1 VTVAEDSV
9 MIIYNPRNL
18 HKPVKKLDLDHEL
31 YAIASNSMDK
41 LAIGGEKE
49 QVDIVQMCGEG
60 ENMDSVDDG
69 FVKLPI
75 LAMKFHSA
83 IQRIMWVG
91 KFILGISEDSS
102 AQLYDTETEKVY
114 TFK

>member
-1 VTVAEDSV
+1 
-9 MIIYNPRNL
+9 
-18 HKPVKKLDLDHEL
+18 
-31 YAIASNSMDK
+31 MDK
-41 LAIGGEKE
+41 LSIGGEKE

-60 ENMDSVDDG
+60 ENLENDVDDG

-91 KFILGISEDSS
+91 KFILGIAEDSS

>member
-1 VTVAEDSV
+1 
-9 MIIYNPRNL
+9 MIIYDPRNL

-49 QVDIVQMCGEG
+49 QVDIVQMCREG
-60 ENMDSVDDG
+60 ENLENDVDDG

-83 IQRIMWVG
+83 V
-91 KFILGISEDSS
+91 
-102 AQLYDTETEKVY
+102 
-114 TFK
+114 